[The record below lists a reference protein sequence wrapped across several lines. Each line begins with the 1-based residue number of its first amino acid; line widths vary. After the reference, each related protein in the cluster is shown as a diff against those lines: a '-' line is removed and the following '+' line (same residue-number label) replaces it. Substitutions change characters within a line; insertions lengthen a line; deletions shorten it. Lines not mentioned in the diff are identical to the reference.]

1 MHRFGVQGADAPRL
15 RHKGRESVFIKLPI
29 VNLPDQG
36 GVRGLTTQVVVNTER
51 IRQYKIDRWV
61 DEGGTHC
68 LLVRFSVEGHP
79 DFDITDEDL
88 FRWIEAAIQPVE
100 R

>member
-1 MHRFGVQGADAPRL
+1 M
-15 RHKGRESVFIKLPI
+15 FIKLPI
-29 VNLPDQG
+29 IGLSAQG
-36 GVRGLTTQVVVNTER
+36 GARDLTSQVVLNTDQ

-61 DEGGTHC
+61 DEDGTRC

-88 FRWIEAAIQPVE
+88 FRRIEAAIQPVE
-100 R
+100 A

>member
-1 MHRFGVQGADAPRL
+1 L
-15 RHKGRESVFIKLPI
+15 
-29 VNLPDQG
+29 
-36 GVRGLTTQVVVNTER
+36 NTEQ

-61 DEGGTHC
+61 DEDGTDC

-88 FRWIEAAIQPVE
+88 FRGIESAIQPVE
-100 R
+100 A

>member
-1 MHRFGVQGADAPRL
+1 M
-15 RHKGRESVFIKLPI
+15 FIKLPI
-29 VNLPDQG
+29 INLSAQG
-36 GVRGLTTQVVVNTER
+36 GARDLTSQIVLNTEQ

-61 DEGGTHC
+61 DEDGAPC

-88 FRWIEAAIQPVE
+88 FRRIEAALQPVE
-100 R
+100 A

>member
-1 MHRFGVQGADAPRL
+1 M
-15 RHKGRESVFIKLPI
+15 FIKLPI
-29 VNLPDQG
+29 VNLAAQG
-36 GVRGLTTQVVVNTER
+36 GARDLTSQIVLNTEQ

-61 DEGGTHC
+61 DEDGTPC

-88 FRWIEAAIQPVE
+88 FRRIEAALQPVE
-100 R
+100 A